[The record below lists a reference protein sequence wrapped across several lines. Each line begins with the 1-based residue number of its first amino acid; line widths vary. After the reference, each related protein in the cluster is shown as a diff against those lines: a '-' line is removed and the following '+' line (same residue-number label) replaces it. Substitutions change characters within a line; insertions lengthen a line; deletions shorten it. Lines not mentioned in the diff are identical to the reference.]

1 MSGVSRRFD
10 GAQPTVVIRSVDLT
24 IERGEYVSITGRS
37 GSGKSTLLNLLGL
50 LDRPTSGCYEL
61 DGVDVDGLSDRQR
74 TRHRGRTIGLV
85 FQAFHLL
92 PTRSVLENAELAMT
106 YQGVASAERAER
118 AAAALRRV
126 GLSHRLDARP
136 PTLSGGE
143 RQRVAIARA
152 LAAEPSML
160 LADEPTGNLD
170 IVTGQSI
177 LDLFDELHHDGIT
190 LVVVTHDSDV
200 SAWADRQVV
209 VADGQLHEVGTAPH
223 PGPGHRHAAT
233 L

>member
-1 MSGVSRRFD
+1 
-10 GAQPTVVIRSVDLT
+10 
-24 IERGEYVSITGRS
+24 
-37 GSGKSTLLNLLGL
+37 
-50 LDRPTSGCYEL
+50 
-61 DGVDVDGLSDRQR
+61 
-74 TRHRGRTIGLV
+74 
-85 FQAFHLL
+85 
-92 PTRSVLENAELAMT
+92 
-106 YQGVASAERAER
+106 
-118 AAAALRRV
+118 
-126 GLSHRLDARP
+126 
-136 PTLSGGE
+136 
-143 RQRVAIARA
+143 
-152 LAAEPSML
+152 ML